1 MDTTVA
7 DALIGALIDGRYRV
21 DARLARGGMAT
32 VYTAMDER
40 LARTVALKIIHP
52 AQAHEEHFVRR
63 FTDEAKAIARLTHP
77 NVVAVYDQGTHQ
89 GLPYLVLEF
98 VRGHTLREV
107 LVDRGRLAPDE
118 ALTILEQMLA
128 AIAAAHRAGLV
139 HRDVKPENVLVAEA
153 PNHSLLDSVVKVAD
167 FGLARAVEEASSD
180 GDTTGGHLL
189 ATVAYVAPELVTDG
203 HADPRTDV
211 YSAGV
216 VLFEMLTGRVPYEAG
231 QAVEVAWQHVDQDVP
246 APSRYVPGLPPAL
259 DELVARA
266 TRRDPGGRP
275 TDAGAMLA
283 EVQDARDDI
292 GAALTRVRPEAA
304 PTVLVPR
311 YDTDM
316 TRSDLAR
323 PGTPGVIPGA
333 PPGTVAHLERHYG
346 PDATVDMTRAV
357 DRPPWARLPTAGASP
372 SHTRRRSGT
381 ATYRDRVR
389 QFAGRV
395 LANQRGRLALAASL
409 VLVGLLVAVTGWW
422 YGVGR
427 FTATPSLVAVSKT
440 QAVAAANQDGFRLR
454 FAAARFDEKI
464 PKDTVLAQ
472 EPAAG
477 RRIVGGGT
485 ITLTLSLGPERYA
498 LPDEAGKDVGL
509 AGNELA
515 QLKLSVQTVEVYDDV
530 VPPGVVAGTDPA
542 PQTQVKPG
550 TKVTLKV
557 SRGRAPLTVP
567 SVIGQP
573 VAQAQAKLT
582 VMGLKVTVKQQDSD
596 KPATSV
602 LSQDPVD
609 GSGVEKGATITL
621 TVSKGPAAVAVP
633 NLDNAEAEAARQAL
647 AQLGLQATVIG
658 GGRVRFQNPPAGAQV
673 PPGTTVVLWC
683 F

>member
-52 AQAHEEHFVRR
+52 AQAHEENFVRR

-98 VRGHTLREV
+98 VRGRTLREV
-107 LVDRGRLAPDE
+107 LGDRGRLAPDE

-153 PNHSLLDSVVKVAD
+153 PNRSLLDSVVKVAD
-167 FGLARAVEEASSD
+167 FGLARAVEEASSARD
-180 GDTTGGHLL
+180 SSGAHLL

-246 APSRYVPGLPPAL
+246 APSRYVPGLPAAL
-259 DELVARA
+259 DDLVARA

-283 EVQDARDDI
+283 EVQAARDDI

-311 YDTDM
+311 YDSDAF
-316 TRSDLAR
+316 RPDLAR
-323 PGTPGVIPGA
+323 PGA
-333 PPGTVAHLERHYG
+333 SPGTLAYPERRYG
-346 PDATVDMTRAV
+346 PDATVDMARAV
-357 DRPPWARLPTAGASP
+357 DRPPWARLPAAGAP
-372 SHTRRRSGT
+372 SHARRRSGT

-389 QFAGRV
+389 QLPGRV
-395 LANQRGRLALAASL
+395 LANQRGRLAVAASL

-440 QAVAAANQDGFRLR
+440 QAVAAADHDGFRLR
-454 FAAARFDEKI
+454 FAAARFDEKV

-472 EPAAG
+472 EPTAG

-498 LPDEAGKDVGL
+498 LPDETGKDVGL

-530 VPPGVVAGTDPA
+530 VPPGVVAATDPA

-573 VAQAQAKLT
+573 LAEAQAKLT
-582 VMGLKVTVKQQDSD
+582 GMGLKVVVKQQDSD
-596 KPATSV
+596 KPATTV
-602 LSQDPVD
+602 LSEDPVD
-609 GSGVEKGATITL
+609 GSGVEKGATVTL
-621 TVSKGPAAVAVP
+621 TVSKGPAAVVVP
-633 NLDNAEAEAARQAL
+633 NLDNADAEAARQAL

-658 GGRVRFQNPPAGAQV
+658 GGRVRFQNPAVGAQV